1 MVFQKSLE
9 RGDLTPPLQGEGQG
23 GDGVYHTG
31 CMVGGVKRNQPFIY
45 VLSFGAKRK
54 YIRKGTP

>member
-1 MVFQKSLE
+1 MFFQKSPE

-23 GDGVYHTG
+23 GDGVCHTG
-31 CMVGGVKRNQPFIY
+31 CMVGGVRRNQAYFD

-54 YIRKGTP
+54 YQRKGTP